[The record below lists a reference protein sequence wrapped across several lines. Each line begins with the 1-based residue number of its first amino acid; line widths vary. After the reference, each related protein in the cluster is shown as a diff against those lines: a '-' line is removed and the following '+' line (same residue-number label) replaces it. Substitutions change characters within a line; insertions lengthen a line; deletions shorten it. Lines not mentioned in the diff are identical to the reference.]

1 MVEFVTD
8 MPYLKRLA
16 GIVITRTLLVPIGR
30 GFFVVVA
37 PAMRMVRVCSRWAAA
52 LEVVL
57 QTATTRFAWFCPLL
71 ERSELIQRSLY
82 VDTFI
87 VFKKPS

>member
-8 MPYLKRLA
+8 MPYLKQLA
-16 GIVITRTLLVPIGR
+16 GIVITRSLLIPVIR
-30 GFFVVVA
+30 GSYVVVTTTLWL
-37 PAMRMVRVCSRWAAA
+37 MLVRSTRTTT
-52 LEVVL
+52 VVVRTS
-57 QTATTRFAWFCPLL
+57 TARFAWFCQLL

-87 VFKKPS
+87 VFKKSS